1 MGGRFVAVGA
11 IGMACAFLFAAPLG
25 AAPAAK
31 KQIRIESRTLG
42 VFNGNG
48 NFFLT
53 LGKSGDLGKV
63 TFTRSFRPEG
73 EGAEATAPDGQRYVI
88 ATETDTLLGKNGTL
102 VIRAVGPAYNLG
114 IGDHEAWEGTWKIV
128 SGTGD
133 YSGWRGGGRYF
144 GVATQIQQPIVAKR
158 STGFVQP

>member
-1 MGGRFVAVGA
+1 MNRRLVFIGSVALVALALGS
-11 IGMACAFLFAAPLG
+11 PLG
-25 AAPAAK
+25 ATPAGK
-31 KQIRIESRTLG
+31 KQIRIESSTRG
-42 VFNGNG
+42 VDRGNG

-53 LGKSGDLGKV
+53 LGKGGDLGKV

-73 EGAEATAPDGQRYVI
+73 EGAEATAPDGQQYAI

-114 IGDHEAWEGTWKIV
+114 IGDHEVWEGTWKIV

-144 GVATQIQQPIVAKR
+144 GVGTQIEPPEVIKR